1 MRDVNETDERGR
13 TLLYVACRKGDAH
26 FARRALELSSGDT
39 VNFANVAGKHALYA
53 AAAGGDEHV
62 VELVVKAGAA
72 LEKKDRQ
79 GRSPLWAACYHLRP
93 GAVARLLCLG
103 ADPNARDH
111 DGTTPLIAAAAAE
124 GGGDERRNERRT
136 RRARQKRARETTTAA
151 LTFSDPEAL
160 DLEARERLT
169 GCTALWAACA
179 SGSVGVALELIAA
192 GADVNARNAHGR
204 TPLLAAALGGHCEI
218 ALALVAAGADVDAA
232 DDDGETPLYAAA
244 FENHPATVAALVAS
258 GADVDGGEPEA
269 TEATEARS
277 PPSPRRTAGEEKHD
291 ENDEN
296 DVLKDATFRLTIRR
310 PPPLVG
316 ACWRGNAAAVAA
328 MLSDG
333 PGRRPDLE
341 RVTSDGR
348 TALTASCWRGN
359 HACARLLLAAGAEV
373 DHADADGRTALW
385 AAARAGDA
393 TSISLCVERGGDVD
407 KKDAR
412 RDAFSAGAGV
422 ATCTPLFAAVWQ
434 EEHDAVR
441 ALLEAGADPREGD
454 GEGRAPL
461 SLVDRG
467 SADHTENTRRIR
479 EMLLDA
485 VAKVEKSEKA
495 ARSVS
500 AGAETFGDSGNGDDD
515 GGDERRISA
524 LEEARALR
532 LERADAQARRAAAWV
547 RKREERAR
555 AAKEQALEED
565 EDAPDASDEDDSA
578 REEDSAPDA
587 FLSEGFESGADEDL
601 ATGAV
606 SSARANETK
615 EERGRGS
622 DAEDTK
628 ASRRARV
635 SLALRRRAARGARRV
650 ARALEAFRDASRA
663 ARDAERRSTVM
674 LRPAVFEADAG
685 DVSEPPA
692 ERGGGLSVLAS
703 SSDPSKRKKIQNVSA
718 VSTKSARR
726 RGAAERGELA
736 KKHAKPAPC
745 PEEVSRLVALA
756 DDARVAARR
765 ALHARAREIRNSLAD
780 LPDALERLRA
790 RAATEAPAEDDSS
803 ARDGGDARR
812 SKPRVAA
819 RLSAFAFP
827 SPRGSRTRSRG
838 SFADA
843 DESDE
848 DDGAFGG
855 RGRVESRATAAVL
868 GSE

>member
-39 VNFANVAGKHALYA
+39 VNFTNVAGKHALYA

-79 GRSPLWAACYHLRP
+79 GRGALWAACYHLRP
-93 GAVARLLCLG
+93 NAVARLLCLG
-103 ADPNARDH
+103 ADPNARDY

-124 GGGDERRNERRT
+124 GGGDERRNGKTTSRLRL
-136 RRARQKRARETTTAA
+136 KRARETTTAA
-151 LTFSDPEAL
+151 LTFSDPESL

-192 GADVNARNAHGR
+192 GADVDARNAHGR

-258 GADVDGGEPEA
+258 GADVDGGEPETA
-269 TEATEARS
+269 EAAETEATEAKRAS
-277 PPSPRRTAGEEKHD
+277 RRMAGEVSKNENEK
-291 ENDEN
+291 EN
-296 DVLKDATFRLTIRR
+296 DVPKDDDVPRDATLRVTIRR

-328 MLSDG
+328 LLSDG
-333 PGRRPDLE
+333 PGFRPDLE

-385 AAARAGDA
+385 AAARAGDSM
-393 TSISLCVERGGDVD
+393 SISLCVERGGDVD

-441 ALLEAGADPREGD
+441 ALLAAGADPREGD

-500 AGAETFGDSGNGDDD
+500 MGAETFQDSGNGDETS

-532 LERADAQARRAAAWV
+532 LERADAQTRRAAAWV
-547 RKREERAR
+547 RKREARAR
-555 AAKEQALEED
+555 AADEQALEEEED
-565 EDAPDASDEDDSA
+565 EDEDDSD
-578 REEDSAPDA
+578 REEGSAPDA
-587 FLSEGFESGADEDL
+587 FLSEGFESGADDDF

-606 SSARANETK
+606 SSARANE
-615 EERGRGS
+615 ERRSVSGGS
-622 DAEDTK
+622 DAEIVK
-628 ASRRARV
+628 ASRKARV
-635 SLALRRRAARGARRV
+635 SLALRRRAARGAKRV
-650 ARALEAFRDASRA
+650 ARALAAFRDASRA

-674 LRPAVFEADAG
+674 LRPADVEARE
-685 DVSEPPA
+685 VSEPPA
-692 ERGGGLSVLAS
+692 VVGVAKSSAS
-703 SSDPSKRKKIQNVSA
+703 SSAEKRKKTPNVSA
-718 VSTKSARR
+718 GSGSARSS
-726 RGAAERGELA
+726 RGAE
-736 KKHAKPAPC
+736 KHSTPAPS
-745 PEEVSRLVALA
+745 PTEVARLVALA
-756 DDARVAARR
+756 DDTRVAARR
-765 ALHARAREIRNSLAD
+765 ALHARAFEIRNSLAD

-790 RAATEAPAEDDSS
+790 RAVSPEARETEETKYSLP
-803 ARDGGDARR
+803 RDGRDVRR
-812 SKPRVAA
+812 SKPGVAK
-819 RLSAFAFP
+819 RLSAFA
-827 SPRGSRTRSRG
+827 SARSSRTRSSIG
-838 SFADA
+838 SFPDFDA
-843 DESDE
+843 SDE
-848 DDGAFGG
+848 DDGAFNG
-855 RGRVESRATAAVL
+855 RARVESRATAAVL